1 MSAIR
6 RVPSFLASFPIFFFS
21 VSEKT
26 EKAKSQRGTTLSRQ
40 VLALGA
46 VFMWGSLLAWPQPP
60 APSIRS
66 VAWSP
71 DGTRL
76 ATGSGDSTT
85 KVWDARTGKELL
97 ALSGIHGSVLS
108 IAWSPDGKRLATGS
122 FDNTAKVWDAETG
135 KELLTLDF
143 GRGGPVWS
151 VAWSPNGKRL
161 ATGTGYST
169 AKVWDAETSKEL
181 VPLNGH
187 GVHSLAW
194 SPDGKRLATGS
205 EDYTAKVSDAET
217 GKELLTLRGRTG
229 QVSSVAW
236 SPDGKRL
243 ATGSGDGTAKVWD
256 AETGKELLTL
266 AGSGPVSSVAWSP
279 DGKRLAAGSDKA
291 QVRDAETGKE
301 LLALSGIRG
310 SVLSIAWSPDGKRLA
325 TGSECNTTKVWDA
338 ETGKELLT
346 LDALPTTHYGCEEE
360 AFIRGGPVV
369 TLGVEIS
376 LPDHAIFY
384 IPVVGNEEMLGIVR
398 FPKGPFAGIR
408 ITPRMR
414 ADSVKIEVSALAT
427 AQKKLSEATCNEV
440 RSWKT
445 EDAGIYEGKKDE
457 SLLFSGVGRLGLPV
471 LRASVVP
478 VHGPPP
484 GGFHHPYA
492 HSSAFCGCEYPEPRS
507 ITTPDGSSASGVA
520 GTMSYPHAGKCV
532 EISGCGQCCRISP
545 P

>member
-21 VSEKT
+21 VSEKSK
-26 EKAKSQRGTTLSRQ
+26 KAKSQRGTTLSRQ

-46 VFMWGSLLAWPQPP
+46 VFMCGSLLAWPQPP
-60 APSIRS
+60 PPSIRS

-97 ALSGIHGSVLS
+97 ALSGIH
-108 IAWSPDGKRLATGS
+108 
-122 FDNTAKVWDAETG
+122 
-135 KELLTLDF
+135 
-143 GRGGPVWS
+143 
-151 VAWSPNGKRL
+151 
-161 ATGTGYST
+161 
-169 AKVWDAETSKEL
+169 
-181 VPLNGH
+181 
-187 GVHSLAW
+187 
-194 SPDGKRLATGS
+194 
-205 EDYTAKVSDAET
+205 
-217 GKELLTLRGRTG
+217 
-229 QVSSVAW
+229 
-236 SPDGKRL
+236 
-243 ATGSGDGTAKVWD
+243 
-256 AETGKELLTL
+256 
-266 AGSGPVSSVAWSP
+266 
-279 DGKRLAAGSDKA
+279 
-291 QVRDAETGKE
+291 
-301 LLALSGIRG
+301 G

-457 SLLFSGVGRLGLPV
+457 SLLFSGLGRLGLPV
-471 LRASVVP
+471 LRTRVVP

-492 HSSAFCGCEYPEPRS
+492 NSSAFCGCEYPRTPIHHYPRW
-507 ITTPDGSSASGVA
+507 
-520 GTMSYPHAGKCV
+520 KF
-532 EISGCGQCCRISP
+532 R
-545 P
+545 